1 MTKKIQNGEW
11 KDQIHLEKI
20 ETDDNF
26 ALITDISGFHYFF
39 WDHRF
44 IVENDY
50 RMHEQTGKFI
60 RQHDKCIRQ
69 M

>member
-1 MTKKIQNGEW
+1 MTKQIENEEW

-26 ALITDISGFHYFF
+26 ALIIDISGFHYFF
-39 WDHRF
+39 GDHRF

-50 RMHEQTGKFI
+50 
-60 RQHDKCIRQ
+60 
-69 M
+69 